1 MALTTMAIVIFVPG
15 AFGRR
20 LALLQRRIEGEGR
33 GRLPPHIPLLG
44 PFEAAPPL
52 LPLEQ
57 HCWEVCHRI
66 APFPVELS
74 PPVVDEERRLVSCE
88 VVSGEGQLVQLRQAL
103 LKGKYAPP
111 SEAGPY
117 GPLCVVARLEREQD
131 LVPARRE
138 VAEAAPVAASCLL
151 ERVELVA
158 QYPDG
163 SWYERDF
170 YTLDAAVASA

>member
-1 MALTTMAIVIFVPG
+1 MASMTMAIVIFVPG

-74 PPVVDEERRLVSCE
+74 PPAVDEERRLVGCE
-88 VVSGEGQLVQLRQAL
+88 VVSGEGQLVELRQAL
-103 LKGKYAPP
+103 LARP
-111 SEAGPY
+111 EAFVGALTEKLLVY
-117 GPLCVVARLEREQD
+117 GLGRGLSHHDMPAVRGIIRAAAATDYRFSSIVLGIVGSMPFQMRE
-131 LVPARRE
+131 
-138 VAEAAPVAASCLL
+138 ASS
-151 ERVELVA
+151 
-158 QYPDG
+158 D
-163 SWYERDF
+163 
-170 YTLDAAVASA
+170 

>member
-20 LALLQRRIEGEGR
+20 FAQLQRRLDPDAR
-33 GRLPPHIPLLG
+33 DRLPPHILLLG
-44 PFEAAPPL
+44 PFEAGPPF

-57 HCWEVCHRI
+57 HCWQVCHRV
-66 APFPVELS
+66 APFTVELA
-74 PPVVDEERRLVSCE
+74 PPAVDEERRLVYCD
-88 VVSGEGQLVQLRQAL
+88 VVSGQQQLVDLREAL

-117 GPLCVVARLEREQD
+117 EPQCVVAHLERQED
-131 LVPARRE
+131 LATARQE
-138 VAEAAPVAASCLL
+138 VADAAPAATACLV
-151 ERVELVA
+151 ERIELMA

-170 YTLDAAVASA
+170 YTLDAAAVRA